1 MRVKD
6 VLATKGDAVATI
18 DPEATVG
25 AAISALTGHRVGAL
39 VVTTDGR
46 SIDGIISE
54 RDIVHGLDSVGVE
67 ILTVPV
73 RTLMTADVQTC
84 SLTDEIRLL
93 ATTMTQGRFRH
104 LPVVADGV
112 LAGIVSIGDI
122 VKIRVDEL
130 ETEQQQLMGYISS
143 AG

>member
-6 VLATKGDAVATI
+6 VLAIKGGAVATI

-39 VVTTDGR
+39 VVTKDGR
-46 SIDGIISE
+46 TIDGIISE

-73 RTLMTADVQTC
+73 RTVMTAEVHTC
-84 SLTDEIRLL
+84 NPTDEIRSL
-93 ATTMTQGRFRH
+93 ATTMTQRRFRH

>member
-73 RTLMTADVQTC
+73 RTLMTAEVQTC
-84 SLTDEIRLL
+84 SPTDEIRLL

>member
-25 AAISALTGHRVGAL
+25 AAISALTGPRVGAL

-46 SIDGIISE
+46 TI
-54 RDIVHGLDSVGVE
+54 HGLDSVGVE

-73 RTLMTADVQTC
+73 RSVMTAEVQTC
-84 SLTDEIRLL
+84 SPTDEIRSL
-93 ATTMTQGRFRH
+93 ATTMTQRRFRH